1 MSIVIIGGHD
11 RMVCQYKKVC
21 QKYQCKAKV
30 FTQMSGNLSKKIGT
44 PDLGRFYSQTLFRT
58 KWCGVQWKKQAAA
71 MQRSSAA
78 IQAAKTHWKISWKL
92 PVQQCKNDQLQK
104 SKIEEKYRKMYK
116 KESIRYEICMVY
128 SLLI

>member
-1 MSIVIIGGHD
+1 MLLSEDMTEWSVSIKKYVRNISVKQKCSH
-11 RMVCQYKKVC
+11 RCQEIC
-21 QKYQCKAKV
+21 P
-30 FTQMSGNLSKKIGT
+30 KIGT
-44 PDLGRFYSQTLFRT
+44 PDLVVLFT
-58 KWCGVQWKKQAAA
+58 NTVSHKWCGVQWKKQAAA

>member
-1 MSIVIIGGHD
+1 
-11 RMVCQYKKVC
+11 
-21 QKYQCKAKV
+21 
-30 FTQMSGNLSKKIGT
+30 
-44 PDLGRFYSQTLFRT
+44 
-58 KWCGVQWKKQAAA
+58 

-116 KESIRYEICMVY
+116 KESIRYEIMY
-128 SLLI
+128 GILSFDMKNEGMRDMNIRKKL

>member
-44 PDLGRFYSQTLFRT
+44 PDLVVLFTNT

>member
-1 MSIVIIGGHD
+1 M
-11 RMVCQYKKVC
+11 
-21 QKYQCKAKV
+21 
-30 FTQMSGNLSKKIGT
+30 
-44 PDLGRFYSQTLFRT
+44 
-58 KWCGVQWKKQAAA
+58 QWKKQAAA

>member
-1 MSIVIIGGHD
+1 
-11 RMVCQYKKVC
+11 
-21 QKYQCKAKV
+21 
-30 FTQMSGNLSKKIGT
+30 
-44 PDLGRFYSQTLFRT
+44 
-58 KWCGVQWKKQAAA
+58 

-116 KESIRYEICMVY
+116 KRVY
-128 SLLI
+128 DTKYVWYTLF

>member
-44 PDLGRFYSQTLFRT
+44 PDLVVLFT
-58 KWCGVQWKKQAAA
+58 NTVSHKMVQWKKQAAA

>member
-1 MSIVIIGGHD
+1 MGTHRKIQEVRMSIVIIGGHD

-44 PDLGRFYSQTLFRT
+44 P
-58 KWCGVQWKKQAAA
+58 
-71 MQRSSAA
+71 A